1 MAGRQRG
8 TGKVSNQ
15 PQPHSTGIC
24 LNRLLK
30 SYGVEVIFSIPGV
43 HTVELTGGLT
53 AAGAVFRL

>member
-1 MAGRQRG
+1 M
-8 TGKVSNQ
+8 SNQ